1 MSIHAFHHARERA
14 HAVDVASFAM
24 HGKFTAVKISKSFL
38 DRSTFA
44 THGKRGREQGS
55 NFFVADQIIQP
66 RAQNAGA
73 DSILFGKSGAIH
85 RVKRC
90 KIYFVTNMRAHAFLN
105 RIRSIQPRPRLSSGN
120 KSNALEQAL
129 GV

>member
-1 MSIHAFHHARERA
+1 MSIHAFHHTRERA

-24 HGKFTAVKISKSFL
+24 HGKFTAVKIAKAFL
-38 DRSTFA
+38 HGATFA
-44 THGKRGREQGS
+44 TNGKRGREQGS
-55 NFFVADQIIQP
+55 NFFVADQIIHP

-73 DSILFGKSGAIH
+73 DSILFGKSRAIH

-90 KIYFVTNMRAHAFLN
+90 KIHFVANALAHAFLK
-105 RIRSIQPRPRLSSGN
+105 RIRTVQPRPRRSTGN
-120 KSNALEQAL
+120 KTNALEQAL